1 MQSKREM
8 RMAARQLTAKQQVVA
23 SLRYDRGA
31 TINDIAKWLNI
42 TRRAV
47 LYRLRNARRRTA
59 KWGSGNLVYPA
70 IAPSGRRYSA
80 SQISTTIQPNLNL
93 DQV

>member
-1 MQSKREM
+1 M
-8 RMAARQLTAKQQVVA
+8 RARQLTAKQQAVS

-31 TINDIAKWLNI
+31 TIEQIASWLNI

-47 LYRLRNARRRTA
+47 FYRLRNARLRAALSQQTHA
-59 KWGSGNLVYPA
+59 GSYPA
-70 IAPSGRRYSA
+70 IARSGRLYSA
-80 SQISTTIQPNLNL
+80 SQISTTAGRAYLNL

>member
-1 MQSKREM
+1 MEM
-8 RMAARQLTAKQQVVA
+8 SPRQLTAKQQVVA

-31 TINDIAKWLNI
+31 TIKDIAKWLNI

-59 KWGSGNLVYPA
+59 RWGSGSLVYPA

-80 SQISTTIQPNLNL
+80 SQISTAVRPNLNL
-93 DQV
+93 DQF